1 MIKLCGENK
10 MELWLRVYHICFKQ
24 MYVSY
29 QIAVF
34 FILSDPINND
44 VKALFN
50 MSIFNV
56 KGDLKC
62 EGQLC
67 WISKDWTEST
77 GAPTLEQAPEKVIL
91 EQRKI

>member
-1 MIKLCGENK
+1 M
-10 MELWLRVYHICFKQ
+10 FKVND
-24 MYVSY
+24 VSY
-29 QIAVF
+29 QITVF
-34 FILSDPINND
+34 FILSDPLNND

-50 MSIFNV
+50 MSIFNG

-67 WISKDWTEST
+67 WIPKGWTEST
-77 GAPTLEQAPEKVIL
+77 DAPPFEQAPEKVIL